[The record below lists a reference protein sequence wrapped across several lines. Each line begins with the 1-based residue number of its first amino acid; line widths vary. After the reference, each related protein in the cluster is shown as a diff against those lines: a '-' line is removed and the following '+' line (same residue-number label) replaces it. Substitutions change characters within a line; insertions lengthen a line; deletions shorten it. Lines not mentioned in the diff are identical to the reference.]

1 MESTMA
7 HDIRWKQRF
16 DNYLKALQTVTEAV
30 ELSKERPL
38 SKLEQQ
44 GLILTHVIWS
54 IRRSIFA

>member
-1 MESTMA
+1 MA